1 MKNKISVGLL
11 GYYGKSLDAN
21 YNLKVDRVNKLVDQ
35 YNFNVSSLPI
45 DKQLDY
51 QRSTLRLCRELL
63 ISD

>member
-1 MKNKISVGLL
+1 MNNKISVGLL
-11 GYYGKSLDAN
+11 GYYGKSLDIN

-35 YNFNVSSLPI
+35 YNSNVSTLPI

-51 QRSTLRLCRELL
+51 QKSTLRLCRELL